1 MDKLN
6 VPKIEHIKVKE
17 FTSKQSKYDV
27 VGKLPLRDIILGPS
41 GAGKG
46 ILKSNMI
53 LKIYKGCFDR
63 IYLFS
68 PSIDVDKT
76 WLPVKEYIEKSM
88 KLDPKKEAI
97 YFDHYDPEALEHIIS
112 TQHKVAEHM
121 KQQNF
126 TNIFQILIVIDDF
139 ADDPSFSRHS
149 KLLHALFTRG
159 RHSMISTIVST
170 QKYRAISNIIR
181 VNATNLYVFRLRNAG
196 DLDAWVDEVS
206 AITDKKTLF
215 ELYHLATSK
224 PYSFLFIKLN
234 SKDTQHMFYS
244 RFDERLTFE

>member
-1 MDKLN
+1 MTN
-6 VPKIEHIKVKE
+6 VPKIEPIKCKE

-46 ILKSNMI
+46 ILISNMI
-53 LKIYKGCFDR
+53 LDIYKDCFDR

-76 WLPVKEYIEKSM
+76 WKPVREYIEKSL
-88 KLDPKKEAI
+88 KVNPDKEKI
-97 YFDHYDPEALEHIIS
+97 YFDHYDAEALENIIA
-112 TQHKVAEHM
+112 TQHKIAEHM
-121 KQQNF
+121 KQQNH
-126 TNIFQILIVIDDF
+126 TKIFQILIVIDDF
-139 ADDPSFSRHS
+139 ADDPTFSRHS

-181 VNATNLYVFRLRNAG
+181 VNATNLYIFRLRNAG
-196 DLDAWVDEVS
+196 DLEAWIDEVS
-206 AITDKKTLF
+206 AVADKKTLLQ
-215 ELYHLATSK
+215 LYQVATAE
-224 PYSFLFIKLN
+224 PYSFFFIKLN
-234 SKDTQHMFYS
+234 AKKISDMFYM
-244 RFDERLTFE
+244 RYDKKLLIE